1 MRICMKLFKPDYYVK
16 NFDCVCIDRLKNQGI
31 KVLLCDIDNTLVAYD
46 EVKPS
51 ERVLQFFHRVESNGI
66 KVALCSNAPKE
77 RAMRFSADLPGIQT
91 YWFSCKPFPFCF
103 WKVKREFHVQ
113 AKEIALIGDQIY
125 TDILGGNFSG
135 LYTILS
141 DPIAIKDRKI
151 TKIFRVFEKLVYYH
165 LEKRNELNRGE
176 YDD

>member
-1 MRICMKLFKPDYYVK
+1 MKLFKPDYYVK
-16 NFDCVCIDRLKNQGI
+16 SFDTIQIERLKKNKI

-46 EVKPS
+46 EEQPNK
-51 ERVLQFFHRVESNGI
+51 RVIQFIRWMESNGI
-66 KVALCSNAPKE
+66 QVALCSNAPKK
-77 RAMRFSADLPGIQT
+77 RATRFSEKLGLKT

-103 WKVKREFHVQ
+103 WRVKKDFHVH
-113 AKEIALIGDQIY
+113 ANEIALIGDQIY

-141 DPIAIKDRKI
+141 DPIDVKDRNV
-151 TKIFRVFEKLVYYH
+151 TKVFRVFEKLVYYH

>member
-1 MRICMKLFKPDYYVK
+1 MKLFKPDYYVK
-16 NFDCVCIDRLKNQGI
+16 SFDTIQIERLKKNKI
-31 KVLLCDIDNTLVAYD
+31 KVLLCDI
-46 EVKPS
+46 
-51 ERVLQFFHRVESNGI
+51 QFIRWMESNGI
-66 KVALCSNAPKE
+66 QVALCSNAPKK
-77 RAMRFSADLPGIQT
+77 RATRFSEKLGLKT

-103 WKVKREFHVQ
+103 WRVKKDFHVH
-113 AKEIALIGDQIY
+113 ANEIALIGDQIY

-141 DPIAIKDRKI
+141 DPIAVKDRNV
-151 TKIFRVFEKLVYYH
+151 TKVFRVFEKLVYYH